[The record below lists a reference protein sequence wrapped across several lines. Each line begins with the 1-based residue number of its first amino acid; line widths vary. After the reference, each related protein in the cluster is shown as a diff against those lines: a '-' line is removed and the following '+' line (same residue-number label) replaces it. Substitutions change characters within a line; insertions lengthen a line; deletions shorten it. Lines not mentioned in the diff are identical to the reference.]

1 MFSFAGQVLPL
12 RDTPRLLEV
21 ALTKD
26 TPDRAKK
33 ATGQGA
39 PKATGQGAPKQT
51 EPEEKTEKFGAS
63 VGRTLRDAREKTGQS
78 LRDVSGILRI
88 RHVYLDAIEQ
98 GDFAALPGDAYAYGF
113 IRTYCDHLDLDQN
126 EIVRRFKKEAEHY
139 GEKKA
144 LSFPHPVSEGKIPGF
159 AVFFIAGVCLILAY
173 GGWFAWQSSW
183 FGFSNLVSFSDPE
196 PEPSADQAVVPDHQ
210 AEETP
215 AEDPPVEAVP
225 DSAPMP
231 DPVGNASDE
240 PAPEPV
246 VPEFVVSE
254 PVESVVDEQPPVAP
268 EDSQDDNT
276 QDEAPQDVVSGP
288 DSIVLS
294 DTDIIAPQA
303 EISPQAVQPPTPPQH
318 FGVAVSRV
326 VLRAQMDSWVQ
337 VDTAEGDILFGR
349 GLRAGDSYGV
359 PRRDGLTMKIGNA
372 GGLVI
377 AIDGQDQ
384 PTLGKQG
391 GVVSGVPLDPLALQR
406 FIVARNG
413 N

>member
-1 MFSFAGQVLPL
+1 MK
-12 RDTPRLLEV
+12 
-21 ALTKD
+21 KD
-26 TPDRAKK
+26 SPDADRVQK
-33 ATGQGA
+33 ATSQGA
-39 PKATGQGAPKQT
+39 PTQT
-51 EPEEKTEKFGAS
+51 EPSSEEKTEKFGAS

-183 FGFSNLVSFSDPE
+183 FGFSELVSLSDSE
-196 PEPSADQAVVPDHQ
+196 PEPSSNQAMVPDHK
-210 AEETP
+210 
-215 AEDPPVEAVP
+215 AEDAREDDPITPPHEEEAP
-225 DSAPMP
+225 AQS
-231 DPVGNASDE
+231 DPVPAPIQNVGQEPVPSVNALV
-240 PAPEPV
+240 PEPV
-246 VPEFVVSE
+246 DNATDEETSATPAQEESPEEEVQEETQNIVSE
-254 PVESVVDEQPPVAP
+254 PESVSV
-268 EDSQDDNT
+268 
-276 QDEAPQDVVSGP
+276 
-288 DSIVLS
+288 S
-294 DTDIIAPQA
+294 DT
-303 EISPQAVQPPTPPQH
+303 ESVPQAVQPPIEAQH
-318 FGVAVSRV
+318 FGVAVSRI
-326 VLRAQMDSWVQ
+326 VLQAQMDSWVQ

-349 GLRAGDSYGV
+349 VLRAGDSYGV

-372 GGLVI
+372 GGLI
-377 AIDGQDQ
+377 ITIDGQDQ
-384 PTLGKQG
+384 PTLGRQG
-391 GVVSGVPLDPLALQR
+391 GVVSGIPLDPLALQR
-406 FIVARNG
+406 FIAARNG

>member
-1 MFSFAGQVLPL
+1 M
-12 RDTPRLLEV
+12 
-21 ALTKD
+21 TKD
-26 TPDRAKK
+26 SPDRAQK

-39 PKATGQGAPKQT
+39 PKKT
-51 EPEEKTEKFGAS
+51 EPEEKTEKFGVS

-88 RHVYLDAIEQ
+88 RHVYLDAIER

-113 IRTYCDHLDLDQN
+113 IRTYCDHLDLDHN

-173 GGWFAWQSSW
+173 GGWFTWQSSW
-183 FGFSNLVSFSDPE
+183 FGLSNLVSLSDSE
-196 PEPSADQAVVPDHQ
+196 PEPSQAVTPDHQ
-210 AEETP
+210 AE
-215 AEDPPVEAVP
+215 DPPVADPPVQAVP
-225 DSAPMP
+225 DSAPLP
-231 DPVGNASDE
+231 DPLENASDE

-246 VPEFVVSE
+246 VPDSVVSE
-254 PVESVVDEQPPVAP
+254 PVENVADEPTPVAP
-268 EDSQDDNT
+268 ENSQDENT
-276 QDEAPQDVVSGP
+276 QDENTQDEDPQDVVSGP

-294 DTDIIAPQA
+294 DIDIA
-303 EISPQAVQPPTPPQH
+303 PQAVQPPAPTQH

-349 GLRAGDSYGV
+349 VLRAGDSYGV

-384 PTLGKQG
+384 PALGKQG
-391 GVVSGVPLDPLALQR
+391 GVVSGIPLDPLALQR

>member
-1 MFSFAGQVLPL
+1 MK
-12 RDTPRLLEV
+12 
-21 ALTKD
+21 KD
-26 TPDRAKK
+26 SPDADRAQK

-39 PKATGQGAPKQT
+39 PTQT
-51 EPEEKTEKFGAS
+51 EPSSEEKTEKFGAS

-183 FGFSNLVSFSDPE
+183 FGFSELVSLSDSE
-196 PEPSADQAVVPDHQ
+196 PEPGSDQTVVPDHK
-210 AEETP
+210 
-215 AEDPPVEAVP
+215 AEDAREDDPITPPREEEAPTQSVRASDPVPVPPVLDPIQNVGQEPVP
-225 DSAPMP
+225 SVSAL
-231 DPVGNASDE
+231 V
-240 PAPEPV
+240 PEPV
-246 VPEFVVSE
+246 DNAA
-254 PVESVVDEQPPVAP
+254 DEETSVAP
-268 EDSQDDNT
+268 AQEESPEEEAQEET
-276 QDEAPQDVVSGP
+276 QDIVSGP
-288 DSIVLS
+288 ESISVS
-294 DTDIIAPQA
+294 DTEFA
-303 EISPQAVQPPTPPQH
+303 PQAVQPPIETQH
-318 FGVAVSRV
+318 FGVAVSRI

-337 VDTAEGDILFGR
+337 VDTAEGNILFGR
-349 GLRAGDSYGV
+349 VLRAGDSYGV

-372 GGLVI
+372 GGLI
-377 AIDGQDQ
+377 ITIDGQDQ
-384 PTLGKQG
+384 PTLGRQG
-391 GVVSGVPLDPLALQR
+391 GVVSGIPLNPLALQR
-406 FIVARNG
+406 FIAARNG